1 MKALCLLLCLSLPAY
16 AQDAG
21 VLDAP
26 LAVRTE
32 SGLLLNPAAEKQ
44 LDDELKRLQ
53 GVERLHRQESW
64 LTVVAVSGGVGAVV
78 GAVIAGLVVGLTKKP
93 APAAAPPSP

>member
-1 MKALCLLLCLSLPAY
+1 M
-16 AQDAG
+16 
-21 VLDAP
+21 
-26 LAVRTE
+26 E
-32 SGLLLNPAAEKQ
+32 NGLLFNPAAEKQ

-64 LTVVAVSGGVGAVV
+64 LTVVIVSSGVGLAVGLAV
-78 GAVIAGLVVGLTKKP
+78 GALVVGLAKKP